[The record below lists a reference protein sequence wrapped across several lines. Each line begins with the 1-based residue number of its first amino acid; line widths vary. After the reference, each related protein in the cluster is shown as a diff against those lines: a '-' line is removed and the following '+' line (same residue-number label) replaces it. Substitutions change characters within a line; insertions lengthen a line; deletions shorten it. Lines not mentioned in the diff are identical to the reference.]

1 MLFDIYEIQ
10 TRIWPDTWPFASIS
24 HNGLQK
30 SVVTE
35 NGKLLERFEPQD
47 RLTRFEV
54 CGEQIID
61 NLKFDFGM
69 RLMLNRLRG
78 KLINY
83 LVIGIRS

>member
-1 MLFDIYEIQ
+1 MHTEKGEKDKNIPNTPNNNGSQ
-10 TRIWPDTWPFASIS
+10 KKTPGN
-24 HNGLQK
+24 NGLQK

-35 NGKLLERFEPQD
+35 NGKLLERLEPQD

-69 RLMLNRLRG
+69 CPFDV
-78 KLINY
+78 K
-83 LVIGIRS
+83 